1 MAWQPPDHW
10 TEVQSILKKSG
21 TTTLNATGQGVIY
34 FTPDSARQRWVIS
47 QIVVKTSQAF
57 NAGTVPTVT
66 IALNANDVTTM
77 SDGNQLG
84 STWSG
89 NQDTY
94 SGEVDLGPCDNLS
107 ILFAPPTGQA
117 GTSMAGVNCTAV
129 VTGVKY
135 SRRL

>member
-1 MAWQPPDHW
+1 MGWQPPSHW

-21 TTTLNATGQGVIY
+21 NVTLNSSGEGTIY
-34 FTPDSARQRWVIS
+34 FTPDSARQRWVVS
-47 QIVVKTSQAF
+47 SIVVKTSQDF

-77 SDGNQLG
+77 SDGNNLG
-84 STWSG
+84 NTWSG

-94 SGEVDLGPCDNLS
+94 QGEVDLGPCDNLS
-107 ILFAPPTGQA
+107 ILFAPPTGQD
-117 GTSMAGVNCTAV
+117 GTSLDGVNCTAV

-135 SRRL
+135 SRRQ